1 MTGSIDQEQQLLTIH
16 TTVANLDD
24 ARQLARRVVA
34 GRLAACAQLQPID
47 SLYFWKGELV
57 EEQEI
62 RISFKTSRG
71 QQPALMELIREA
83 HPYELP
89 EISTTPLQDV
99 DPAYRRWLI
108 EQVQPSGAPAPA
120 QEPDQETD
128 QETES
133 PGQSDP
139 IAER

>member
-1 MTGSIDQEQQLLTIH
+1 
-16 TTVANLDD
+16 
-24 ARQLARRVVA
+24 
-34 GRLAACAQLQPID
+34 
-47 SLYFWKGELV
+47 
-57 EEQEI
+57 
-62 RISFKTSRG
+62 
-71 QQPALMELIREA
+71 MELILEA
-83 HPYELP
+83 HPYEVP

-99 DPAYRRWLI
+99 EPAYRRWLI

-133 PGQSDP
+133 PWQSDP